1 MRLLLLFS
9 KLCSMDVDDDDEDDD
24 DENDVDG
31 VDIDNSSDCGVVAI
45 VDCIE
50 LSPTFWCRNAF
61 SALLFASL
69 ITKLFGFS
77 SLSCLLFGFCG
88 ANA

>member
-9 KLCSMDVDDDDEDDD
+9 KLCSMDDDD

-31 VDIDNSSDCGVVAI
+31 VDIDNSSDSGVVAI

-50 LSPTFWCRNAF
+50 LSPTFWCRYAF
-61 SALLFASL
+61 SALRFASL

-77 SLSCLLFGFCG
+77 SFSCLLFGFCG